1 MNQISST
8 YKGLITGLLM
18 LCVSLVIYYA
28 KGSFENSLQYISYA
42 IYVVGILWT
51 LFAFKNGPSEN
62 KSFKNYFT
70 EGFKCFIVITFVMV
84 LFTLIFTKLHP
95 ELKEQMATTYRAGL
109 VSKGNYTPAEIDKMV
124 LQAKDYFVTMLVSM
138 AIFGYLVIG
147 VIVTLLGSVAL
158 SRKN

>member
-18 LCVSLVIYYA
+18 LGVSLGIYYL
-28 KGSFENSLQYISYA
+28 KGGFENNLQYITYA
-42 IYVVGILWT
+42 LYVTGILWA
-51 LFAFKNGPSEN
+51 LMSFKNSASEK

-70 EGFKCFIVITFVMV
+70 EGFKCFIVIAFVMV

-95 ELKEQMATTYRAGL
+95 ELKEQMATAYRAGL
-109 VSKGNYTPAEIDKMV
+109 VSKGNYTPPEIDKMV
-124 LQAKDYFVTMLVSM
+124 LQAKEYYVTMLVSM

-147 VIVTLLGSVAL
+147 SIVTLVGSVAL